1 MADADKSTVVDRN
14 LPKHLEDKIVK
25 ARFSLY
31 EHFPFFAQLAQYFKP
46 IRADWCPT
54 AGITANSELYV
65 NPAFIEKCDENDMLW
80 LLCHEAFHIVT
91 MTASRYPEGADRVL
105 WNVASDAVINPIL
118 DEGGIP
124 LIRPEVIVPIR
135 GGKFEKYK
143 TSTTEAA
150 YYDLLQN
157 AEKMLGMSLK
167 KFAEMY
173 GEGDGSSGK
182 GNKGA
187 MGKYWWDNSGSE
199 LGKKGQTKGMDQDGN
214 SQSEGGMTE
223 EQRQQWKDR
232 IASAA
237 EVAKNAG
244 KLPGCISK
252 FVTTLLAPKKD
263 WKKELRVC
271 VRSIIQSE
279 WTFKKPS
286 RRTVA
291 LNIRTPGV
299 TGEKPT
305 CIGSIDTSGS
315 MSVEE
320 LRRCLSEFKK
330 IVELCGGKSYLIL
343 HDAEVYWAG
352 EVKDTEL
359 NELREFQQGGTD
371 FCCIFDHIKEMDKQP
386 VLLVGFTDCC
396 GPFPK
401 KKPAFPVIWC
411 RPTSGYNG
419 VPPWGKLIEVDL

>member
-1 MADADKSTVVDRN
+1 MAQ

-31 EHFPFFAQLAQYFKP
+31 EFFPFFAQLAQYFKP
-46 IRADWCPT
+46 FDGTGITDT
-54 AGITANSELYV
+54 MGITANSELYC
-65 NPAFIEKCDENDMLW
+65 NPAFLEKANEDDMLW
-80 LLCHEAFHIVT
+80 LMCHEAFHIVT
-91 MTASRYPEGADRVL
+91 LTASRYPEGADRLL
-105 WNVASDAVINPIL
+105 WNIASDAVINPIL
-118 DEGGIP
+118 DDAGIP
-124 LIRPEVIVPIR
+124 LIRPEVLKPIR
-135 GGKFEKYK
+135 GDKFEKYK
-143 TSTTEAA
+143 GSTTEAA
-150 YYDLLQN
+150 YFDMYQN
-157 AEKMLGMSLK
+157 PEKTLGMSLK
-167 KFAEMY
+167 KLQEIY
-173 GEGDGSSGK
+173 GDGDGSSGK
-182 GNKGA
+182 NGSSKGA

-199 LGKKGQTKGMDQDGN
+199 LGKKGQTKGMDKDGN

-237 EVAKNAG
+237 EAAKQAG
-244 KLPGCISK
+244 KLPGCLSQ

-263 WKKELRVC
+263 WKKELRVA
-271 VRSIIQSE
+271 VRSIIQTE

-286 RRTVA
+286 RRTIGVG
-291 LNIRTPGV
+291 IRTPGV
-299 TGEKPT
+299 CGEKPT

-359 NELREFQQGGTD
+359 SELRKFQQGGTD
-371 FCCIFDHIKEMDKQP
+371 FCCIFDHIKEEMDKPP
-386 VLLVGFTDCC
+386 VMLVGFTDCC
-396 GPFPK
+396 GPFPDK
-401 KKPAFPVIWC
+401 APNFPVIWC
-411 RPTSGYNG
+411 RPTSGFKG
-419 VPPWGKLIEVDL
+419 EPPWGKLIEVDIK